1 MRLLRTM
8 LFTPGNNMRMI
19 YKAGTLG
26 ADAIILDLEDAVP
39 IAEKETAR
47 IFIKDSIEQ
56 VAAGGAQVFVRTN
69 AFTTGLAEED
79 LNWTV
84 QAGLDGIVLPKA
96 ESREDV
102 LETEK
107 ILSALEKERGLEPG
121 SLVIVPTLETA
132 RAVVNAYGIVTASQR
147 VVAIAFGAVDFTRDM
162 GIHLSREGTE
172 LFYARSHIAVAA
184 RAAEVQAIDTPWI
197 DVADR
202 EGLVQDSERGRQ
214 LGFRGKLL
222 IHPSQIEPV
231 NEVFS
236 PSEDEVEYARKVV
249 EAFSQA
255 EARGLGA
262 ISLDGKMIDRPNFRQ
277 AQDLIALAEAIAAR
291 KELGE

>member
-26 ADAIILDLEDAVP
+26 ADAVILDLEDAVP
-39 IAEKETAR
+39 LAEKETAR

-56 VAAGGAQVFVRTN
+56 VAAGGVQVFVRTN

-79 LNWTV
+79 LNWIV
-84 QAGLDGIVLPKA
+84 QARLDGIVLPKA
-96 ESREDV
+96 ESKEDV
-102 LETEK
+102 LETGK
-107 ILSALEKERGLEPG
+107 LITALEKERALKPG
-121 SLVIVPTLETA
+121 GLVIIPILETA
-132 RAVVNAYGIVTASQR
+132 RGVVNAYEIVMASQR
-147 VVAIAFGAVDFTRDM
+147 VVAVAFGAVDFTREM
-162 GIHLSREGTE
+162 GINLSREGTE

-202 EGLVQDSERGRQ
+202 EGLVRDSERGRQ

-249 EAFSQA
+249 EAFSEA
-255 EARGLGA
+255 EAKGLGA
-262 ISLDGKMIDRPNFRQ
+262 ISLDGKMIDAANFRQ
-277 AQDLIALAEAIAAR
+277 AQDLIAWAEAIA
-291 KELGE
+291 

>member
-1 MRLLRTM
+1 M

-19 YKAGTLG
+19 YKAGTLR

-39 IAEKETAR
+39 MAEKETAR

-56 VAAGGAQVFVRTN
+56 VAAGGVQVFVRTN

-96 ESREDV
+96 ESKDDV

-107 ILSALEKERGLEPG
+107 LITALEKERELEPG
-121 SLVIVPTLETA
+121 GLVIVPILETA
-132 RAVVNAYGIVTASQR
+132 RGVMNAYEIVTASRR
-147 VVAIAFGAVDFTRDM
+147 VVAVAFGSVDFTRDM
-162 GIHLSREGTE
+162 GINLSREGTE
-172 LFYARSHIAVAA
+172 LFYARSHIAVTA
-184 RAAEVQAIDTPWI
+184 RAADVQAIDTPWI

-202 EGLVQDSERGRQ
+202 EGLVRDSERGRQ

-231 NEVFS
+231 NRVFS

-249 EAFSQA
+249 EAFSEA

-262 ISLDGKMIDRPNFRQ
+262 ISLDGKMIDVANFRQ
-277 AQDLIALAEAIAAR
+277 AQDLIAWAEVIA
-291 KELGE
+291 

>member
-39 IAEKETAR
+39 MAEKETAR
-47 IFIKDSIEQ
+47 IFVKDSIEQ
-56 VAAGGAQVFVRTN
+56 VAAGSVQVFVRTN

-79 LNWTV
+79 LNWAV
-84 QAGLDGIVLPKA
+84 QVGLDGIVLPKA
-96 ESREDV
+96 ESKDDV

-107 ILSALEKERGLEPG
+107 LIAALETERELEPG
-121 SLVIVPTLETA
+121 SLVIVPILETA
-132 RAVVNAYGIVTASQR
+132 RGVMDAYEIVTASRR

-162 GIHLSREGTE
+162 GINLSREGTE
-172 LFYARSHIAVAA
+172 LFYARSHIVVAA
-184 RAAEVQAIDTPWI
+184 RVAEVQAIDTPWI

-202 EGLVQDSERGRQ
+202 EGLVQDSERGQQ

-231 NEVFS
+231 NKVFS
-236 PSEDEVEYARKVV
+236 PSEDEVKYASKMV

-255 EARGLGA
+255 EAKGLGA
-262 ISLDGKMIDRPNFRQ
+262 ISLDGKMIDVANFRQ
-277 AQDLIALAEAIAAR
+277 AQDLIALAEAIAQ
-291 KELGE
+291 KEGK

>member
-19 YKAGTLG
+19 YKAGTLR

-39 IAEKETAR
+39 MAEKETAR
-47 IFIKDSIEQ
+47 IFIRDSIEQ
-56 VAAGGAQVFVRTN
+56 VAAGGVQVFVRTN

-96 ESREDV
+96 ESKDDV

-107 ILSALEKERGLEPG
+107 LITALEKERELEPG
-121 SLVIVPTLETA
+121 GLVIVPILETA
-132 RAVVNAYGIVTASQR
+132 RGVVNAYEIVTASRR
-147 VVAIAFGAVDFTRDM
+147 VVAVAFGSVDFTRDM
-162 GIHLSREGTE
+162 GINLSREGTE
-172 LFYARSHIAVAA
+172 LFYARSHIAVTA
-184 RAAEVQAIDTPWI
+184 RAADVQAIDTPWI

-202 EGLVQDSERGRQ
+202 EGLVRDSERGRQ

-231 NEVFS
+231 NRVFS

-249 EAFSQA
+249 EAFSEA

-262 ISLDGKMIDRPNFRQ
+262 ISLDGKMIDVANFRQ
-277 AQDLIALAEAIAAR
+277 AQDLIAWAEVIAQKR
-291 KELGE
+291 